1 METPP
6 DLFNFFVGSG
16 VEEYQ
21 SQISDMS
28 VIKPVF
34 VKDEDFGDLMSKMG
48 TYLNGNSCINHNK
61 EEYVDIAIFR
71 FSGLG
76 VVITA
81 AVPMYMNKGVSKNQT
96 SLLQDQERYFGVAGI
111 DLAVADIFKDLTDA
125 KITVKSHLGS

>member
-1 METPP
+1 M
-6 DLFNFFVGSG
+6 
-16 VEEYQ
+16 EEYQ

-48 TYLNGNSCINHNK
+48 TYYETGNYLYKSQQGRIRLTLP
-61 EEYVDIAIFR
+61 YFD

-81 AVPMYMNKGVSKNQT
+81 QYQC
-96 SLLQDQERYFGVAGI
+96 I
-111 DLAVADIFKDLTDA
+111 
-125 KITVKSHLGS
+125 